1 LKGEGPHAAHDEVR
15 ASHRSYH
22 ARGSRGVE
30 GEASPAG
37 SGVGMIAISSPE
49 RVVVEYD
56 PAEGPCPTPRSS
68 IGGMM
73 SKLTALDTM
82 EIASK
87 LAKLTSD
94 ELRRVLQIAGHWE
107 RSERELKEEAIEDG
121 CEDETDHEAWSLT
134 ALYLRQEL
142 DRRRNS

>member
-1 LKGEGPHAAHDEVR
+1 
-15 ASHRSYH
+15 
-22 ARGSRGVE
+22 
-30 GEASPAG
+30 
-37 SGVGMIAISSPE
+37 
-49 RVVVEYD
+49 
-56 PAEGPCPTPRSS
+56 
-68 IGGMM
+68 MM
-73 SKLTALDTM
+73 SKLTALDTL

-121 CEDETDHEAWSLT
+121 REDETDYEAWSLT